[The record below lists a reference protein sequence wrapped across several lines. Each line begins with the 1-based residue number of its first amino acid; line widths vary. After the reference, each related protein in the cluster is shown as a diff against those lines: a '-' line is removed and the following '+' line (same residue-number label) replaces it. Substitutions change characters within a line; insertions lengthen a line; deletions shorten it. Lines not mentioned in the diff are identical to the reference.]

1 MKRSNK
7 ERIAPDV
14 RDSYRRSEM
23 EFGVAAD
30 AYRSDPSRKA
40 TRNGAVM
47 VTVVLALAAFLAVL
61 ALWYAVAGGL
71 SLAGIA
77 VALVVGLGVLSSVH
91 VCLEWERAVIMRL
104 GRFNRLAGPGIF
116 FSIPL
121 IEFSTL
127 RVDQRTTATPFG
139 AEEALTSDL
148 VPLDVDAVLF
158 WMIWDPEKACMEV
171 EDCRFAVALTAQTA
185 LRDAIGRASVSNVV
199 MRRHQLDQELQVA
212 VEAKVTDWGI
222 AVLSVEIRDIIIPKE
237 LQGVMSLEAQAE
249 CRKNAR
255 ITLMEAER
263 DVDDL
268 KKAQYMLDHVGEA
281 CEGVISSVTSFG
293 LFVELPNTVEG
304 LIHISNLDDDY
315 YTFVEKSYMLL
326 GERKK
331 KIYRLGDPIRVVV
344 TAVDM
349 STRRVD
355 FAVDDEKESGYTEE
369 AKPVPRDADGRTGK
383 KNKKGKK
390 PPKRRT
396 KGENKS

>member
-1 MKRSNK
+1 MRGG
-7 ERIAPDV
+7 RDD

-47 VTVVLALAAFLAVL
+47 VTVILALAAFLAVL
-61 ALWYAVAGGL
+61 GAWYALTGAL
-71 SLAGIA
+71 SLAAIA
-77 VALVVGLGVLSSVH
+77 VALVVGLAVLSSVH

-104 GRFNRLAGPGIF
+104 GRFSRLAGPGIF

-121 IEFSTL
+121 IEFCTL
-127 RVDQRTTATPFG
+127 RVDQRTIATPFG

-158 WMIWDPEKACMEV
+158 WMIWDPEKACTEV

-199 MRRHQLDQELQVA
+199 MRRHQLDQELQEA

-222 AVLSVEIRDIIIPKE
+222 TVLSVEIRDIIIPKE

-255 ITLMEAER
+255 IALMEAER
-263 DVDDL
+263 DVSAILQEVAETYSHDDIAL
-268 KKAQYMLDHVGEA
+268 SLRKMHLTYEGMQDNGSSLVVPSAYSEGFAKEPGKEA
-281 CEGVISSVTSFG
+281 S
-293 LFVELPNTVEG
+293 
-304 LIHISNLDDDY
+304 
-315 YTFVEKSYMLL
+315 
-326 GERKK
+326 ER
-331 KIYRLGDPIRVVV
+331 
-344 TAVDM
+344 
-349 STRRVD
+349 
-355 FAVDDEKESGYTEE
+355 
-369 AKPVPRDADGRTGK
+369 
-383 KNKKGKK
+383 
-390 PPKRRT
+390 
-396 KGENKS
+396 